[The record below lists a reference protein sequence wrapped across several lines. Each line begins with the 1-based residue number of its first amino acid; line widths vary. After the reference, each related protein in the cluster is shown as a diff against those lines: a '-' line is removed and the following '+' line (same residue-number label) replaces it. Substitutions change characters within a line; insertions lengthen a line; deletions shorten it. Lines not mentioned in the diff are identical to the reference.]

1 MKSTEKIEENINA
14 AFKALE
20 SIEEVKVNHFF
31 KHKVLQQLENQK
43 EEKSPVFGWFTPKLQ
58 LATLAVVLLLNVGS
72 ILYAFSAQENNTEVS
87 LESFAQEYN
96 LQSETTSLLN

>member
-43 EEKSPVFGWFTPKLQ
+43 EEKLPVFVWFTPKLQ
-58 LATLAVVLLLNVGS
+58 FTTLAMVLLLNVGS
-72 ILYAFSAQENNTEVS
+72 ILYAFSAQENKLTIKGN
-87 LESFAQEYN
+87 FNYKFRKFCARI
-96 LQSETTSLLN
+96 